1 MRVKEGKIN
10 LLPKQ
15 YRNSRRI
22 KILGYLAI
30 GILMLEV
37 IGFIS
42 LVVLPVQRE
51 LKITNDELLSKQKGA
66 EDERYVRINELL
78 EATVIAQKELQS
90 WITCCK
96 NIEKETF
103 IGGRLLDELTAR
115 IPEGLILSSI
125 SIEEGTLEEESQN
138 IQQISLSGRA
148 QAPTQVMTY
157 LNTMETLFLEDTI
170 SHTLTKDS
178 QTEESIFEFNIELK
192 ESADLQE
199 EPKEYGNSEQVSIET
214 MIKGAEEVADAG
226 Q

>member
-37 IGFIS
+37 IGFIN

-51 LKITNDELLSKQKGA
+51 LKITNDELLSKQKGV

>member
-37 IGFIS
+37 IGFIN

-199 EPKEYGNSEQVSIET
+199 GPKEYGNSEQVSIET

>member
-22 KILGYLAI
+22 KILGYSAI

-103 IGGRLLDELTAR
+103 IGGKLLDELTAR

>member
-30 GILMLEV
+30 GILMLEI

-42 LVVLPVQRE
+42 LVVLPIQRE
-51 LKITNDELLSKQKGA
+51 LKITNEELLSKQKGV

-192 ESADLQE
+192 ESVDLQE

>member
-22 KILGYLAI
+22 KILGYSAI